1 MEMLTIEVL
10 GLELKIPSTIYEAD
24 FNESFSKTFVPKVG
38 GNKGFGLM
46 GKMGWDLTYRD
57 HLRRALITMGV
68 EILKDPPEL
77 LPGFEFDESG
87 KVVRI
92 NRKQFPF

>member
-1 MEMLTIEVL
+1 MKLNKSL
-10 GLELKIPSTIYEAD
+10 
-24 FNESFSKTFVPKVG
+24 SKTFVPKVG

-77 LPGFEFDESG
+77 LPGFQFDESRR
-87 KVVRI
+87 VVRI
-92 NRKQFPF
+92 NRKNSLFSRLSFE